1 MINYVVTNSLY
12 VVTNDTW
19 KTIDHSIKCI
29 TFAMIVKQNKYV
41 NHPQPTII
49 YNPQNEM
56 FWYFR
61 TKCSFPK
68 TKRTSLI
75 LFLFITYN
83 KKASKKNVFLR
94 CFLLCYL

>member
-1 MINYVVTNSLY
+1 MSLMINYVVTNSLY

-49 YNPQNEM
+49 KYINH
-56 FWYFR
+56 
-61 TKCSFPK
+61 
-68 TKRTSLI
+68 
-75 LFLFITYN
+75 
-83 KKASKKNVFLR
+83 AD
-94 CFLLCYL
+94 

>member
-41 NHPQPTII
+41 NHPQPTKSGK
-49 YNPQNEM
+49 
-56 FWYFR
+56 
-61 TKCSFPK
+61 TKCARFEKRNVQKSGK
-68 TKRTSLI
+68 TKR
-75 LFLFITYN
+75 
-83 KKASKKNVFLR
+83 SKNFAHTTL
-94 CFLLCYL
+94 

>member
-19 KTIDHSIKCI
+19 KTIDRSIKCI

-49 YNPQNEM
+49 KYINH
-56 FWYFR
+56 
-61 TKCSFPK
+61 
-68 TKRTSLI
+68 
-75 LFLFITYN
+75 
-83 KKASKKNVFLR
+83 AD
-94 CFLLCYL
+94 